1 MQASA
6 THRGTEQTL
15 AIGRASRGTSETRA
29 AARLIAG
36 LSLGLVAT
44 WAAAVSAQTVTKT
57 PMKWPIG
64 GLVSLSGSAGIGT
77 FVAGEQNRPSVSS
90 SLNLLVNFQP
100 MPGLTLMVSQTINKT
115 FADFAEDPFAPRLR
129 NTSIDDILLVASWS
143 PMVSDDAPR
152 KEMSDA
158 EKKALA
164 AAAATNPTLV
174 TAVGAGKPLTLPG
187 GVRLSFLGLAQLPT
201 GKSSQFQ
208 GRYIALTGAANFSR
222 AFGPVSLTYQ
232 PRFQKQFHKYT
243 SAVIENDGAV
253 PFALGRDGGAES
265 ISDNLVATNQ
275 QNVSW
280 AVRNAL
286 ICNIAASENLSF
298 QVFYFLLH
306 QFRYY
311 DAPLDELSSQFAR
324 GGTRM
329 FDLQFGSITAN
340 YVLPANWFASLSVA
354 TFSMPWSADNST
366 LRFPFFDFRSTSDN
380 ITSLNI
386 GLTRS
391 F

>member
-6 THRGTEQTL
+6 TQRGTEQTS
-15 AIGRASRGTSETRA
+15 AHGGVARRIMGKGTM
-29 AARLIAG
+29 ARLIAG
-36 LSLGLVAT
+36 LSVGLVVTMGGVAT
-44 WAAAVSAQTVTKT
+44 AQTVTKA
-57 PMKWPIG
+57 PNKWPIS
-64 GLVSLSGSAGIGT
+64 GLVSLSGSAGVGT
-77 FVAGEQNRPSVSS
+77 FVPGEQNRPSVSS
-90 SLNLLVNFQP
+90 SLNLLLNFQP
-100 MPGLTLMVSQTINKT
+100 MPGLTLMASQTINKT
-115 FADFAEDPFAPRLR
+115 FVDFAEDGFAPRQR
-129 NTSIDDILLVASWS
+129 NTSIDDLLLVASWS
-143 PMVSDDAPR
+143 PMVKDDSPR
-152 KEMSDA
+152 KELSEA
-158 EKKALA
+158 EKKAQA

-187 GVRLSFLGLAQLPT
+187 GIRVSFLGLAQLPT

-222 AFGPVSLTYQ
+222 SFGPVSVTYQ
-232 PRFQKQFHKYT
+232 PRFQKQFHKYA
-243 SAVIENDGAV
+243 SAVIENDGGV
-253 PFALGRDGGAES
+253 PIALGRDGGAES
-265 ISDNLVATNQ
+265 LSDNLVATNQ

-286 ICNIAASENLSF
+286 ILNIAGSDNLSF

-329 FDLQFGSITAN
+329 ADLQFGSIAAN
-340 YVLPANWFASLSVA
+340 YTLPSNWFASLSVA
-354 TFSMPWSADNST
+354 TFSMPWSADNKT

-380 ITSLNI
+380 ITSLSL
-386 GLTRS
+386 GLTRA